1 MAREILFRGKRT
13 DNGEWVEGFCYEHLP
28 PLVCFEKDNYI
39 PEKSRWFILK
49 TAFADWGMER
59 GMDAFEVLPE
69 TVGEYI
75 KSLPNGDKAFSNS
88 RFEIISNVK
97 GEDGGSGKRTDTAT
111 IRFNDKQTE
120 WELKVSH
127 KGKYKRIARAGYF
140 LNSYETKVIGTIF
153 DKED

>member
-1 MAREILFRGKRT
+1 MDYIFRGFYPDK
-13 DNGEWVEGFCYEHLP
+13 NGTQVIVVNGKEYKGKWIEGDLLSKCKCSPKISIDGEY
-28 PLVCFEKDNYI
+28 N
-39 PEKSRWFILK
+39 
-49 TAFADWGMER
+49 R
-59 GMDAFEVLPE
+59 GLFVVDSYEVLPE

-97 GEDGGSGKRTDTAT
+97 GENGDSGKRTDTAT
-111 IRFNDKQTE
+111 IRFNEKQCE

-140 LNSYETKVIGTIF
+140 LNNSNTKVIGTIF
-153 DKED
+153 DKEEV